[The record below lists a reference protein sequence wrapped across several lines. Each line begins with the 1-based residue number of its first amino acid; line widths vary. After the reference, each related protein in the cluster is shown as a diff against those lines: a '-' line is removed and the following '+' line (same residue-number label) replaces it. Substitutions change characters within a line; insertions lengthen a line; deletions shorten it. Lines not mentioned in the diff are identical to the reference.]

1 MVDERRQHLELVA
14 ASLTGSYYTVH
25 NSGSPDHREIFET
38 YLFMLD
44 ALVEHDN
51 QRPEQTPLAPSD
63 TLAPFL
69 KNEDE

>member
-25 NSGSPDHREIFET
+25 RGGSPDHRDILVT

-44 ALVEHDN
+44 ALVEHDT
-51 QRPEQTPLAPSD
+51 QRPKETPLAASD
-63 TLAPFL
+63 TLAPFVE
-69 KNEDE
+69 KKEE